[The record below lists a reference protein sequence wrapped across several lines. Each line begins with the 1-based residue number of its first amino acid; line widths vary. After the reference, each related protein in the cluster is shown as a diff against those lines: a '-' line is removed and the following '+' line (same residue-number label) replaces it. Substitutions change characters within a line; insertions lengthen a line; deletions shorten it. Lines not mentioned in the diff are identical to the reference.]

1 MIWAFVFWLN
11 VWPFMELYEF
21 TGGHEKNSCQA
32 YETHLIGKKTIRFFT
47 NLQNTQPQAIH
58 YNTLWQLRKKNSEKY
73 NIGYCDWFNLHK
85 NEMIRIPEFFRT
97 DLGRRFRAICF
108 NPRLHSSNRAPNF
121 SLKVCANFFFV
132 ECCGKKFL
140 LRT

>member
-11 VWPFMELYEF
+11 VWPFMELFEF

-58 YNTLWQLRKKNSEKY
+58 YNTLWQLRKKNSEKIQHRLLWLIQFTKKW
-73 NIGYCDWFNLHK
+73 NDK
-85 NEMIRIPEFFRT
+85 NSRIFSNWSRS
-97 DLGRRFRAICF
+97 AISCYLF
-108 NPRLHSSNRAPNF
+108 QSPITFKQSSAKF
-121 SLKVCANFFFV
+121 QFKSLCEFFFV